1 MNKRFVAG
9 VLAFTLVFGG
19 AAAVPQQAFSNVFGI
34 SASADDALEKDGFK
48 YYLDN
53 GAAVIVGYDGAAEC
67 TIPSKL
73 DGYDV
78 MEIRYSAFKNSGITS
93 LSIPSTVTKIGNEA
107 FRDCL
112 KLTKVSI
119 PASITADGGIAE
131 RVFMGCKSLKEVT
144 IAKGYAAPIGESMFQ
159 GCTSLTTINIP
170 EGVAYIYGSAFES
183 CTSLAELTLPS
194 SIVSIGSYAFQNCS
208 SLKKMAI
215 PAKTEKICFKAFKG
229 CSTLND
235 LTIADSTISLE
246 IQNEC
251 FTGCDKLKT
260 VTLPGRTVTLGNS
273 VFYGDKSL
281 TEVKFGKGFKA
292 DIPESFCNS
301 CSSLKTVN
309 IPEGVANISDYAFQN
324 CTRLS
329 DLTLPKGL
337 VTIGYSA
344 FKGCGMLPK
353 VFIADSVTKIGGSA
367 FQNCE
372 RLESIEMPDSDVALE
387 IGWSSFENCDKLK
400 SLTLPGRVAAVDN
413 YAFNACDSLA
423 EVTFG
428 EGFKANISAGMF
440 QYCAALK
447 SVDIPVGVENVGES
461 AFRECAALKTVT
473 LPDGLNYIESSAF
486 SACKVLTAIKI
497 PESVIDIGS
506 YAFQNDEALE
516 TIEFVDGE
524 TSLNIGYQAFSNCG
538 VKELV
543 IPVRLNNADS
553 YAFQSCNQLKKVT
566 FAEGCECDVYNDMFS
581 SCEKLASVE
590 LADGMRGIKD
600 SAFYNSTNMK
610 VISIPAS
617 VDVIAENSIGFG
629 GFWSEEKAQSLLIK
643 CFKDSAAHQYA
654 IDNGFKFWLYDG
666 GEPEPEIDLDTPEIV
681 YGDVNGDGAVDQ
693 ADADELYK
701 YVFDGEKIPEEVADA
716 ADVDGNGKVDA
727 DDYNALLE
735 KAELPKD
742 YVPEPEK
749 VAGDMNVDGELTKED
764 ADALYHF
771 LNGTGEKD
779 ENADADVNGDGKV
792 NNDDYAELLKKLDL
806 AEDYIPED
814 AKPSEPEKVAGD
826 MNNDGELT
834 KEDAD
839 ALYHVINGTA
849 EKDENADADVN
860 GDGKVDDADYAELLK
875 KAGLAEDYVPDDAKQ
890 SDPEEP
896 ADDQPTD
903 KDDKSGD
910 TDTPAEPDKPKT
922 LLGDLNG
929 DGSINVADISLLA
942 AHVKGVKE
950 LKDEELGDINGD
962 GSINVADISKVA
974 AHVKGIKELA

>member
-19 AAAVPQQAFSNVFGI
+19 TAAVPQQAFSNVFGI

-48 YYLDN
+48 YYLNN
-53 GAAVIVGYDGAAEC
+53 GAATIVGYDGAAEC
-67 TIPSKL
+67 NIPSQL

-78 MEIRYSAFKNSGITS
+78 MEIRYDAFKNSGITS
-93 LSIPSTVTKIGNEA
+93 LTIPSTVTKIGSEA

-119 PASITADGGIAE
+119 PASIAADDGISE

-144 IAKGYAAPIGESMFQ
+144 IAKGYAAPIGKYMFQ
-159 GCTSLTTINIP
+159 GCTSLTKINIP
-170 EGVAYIYGSAFES
+170 EDVAYIYGSAFDS

-194 SIVSIGSYAFQNCS
+194 SIVSIGDYAFVNCS

-215 PAKTEKICFKAFKG
+215 PAKTEKLGYGAFKG

-246 IQNEC
+246 IWDDC

-260 VTLPGRTVTLGNS
+260 VTLPGRIVTLGDS
-273 VFYGDKSL
+273 IFYGDKSL
-281 TEVKFGKGFKA
+281 AEVKFGKGFKA

-301 CSSLKTVN
+301 CTSLKTVK
-309 IPEGVANISDYAFQN
+309 IPVGVANIGNYAFQN
-324 CTRLS
+324 CTRLT

-337 VTIGYSA
+337 VTIGNSA
-344 FKGCGMLPK
+344 FNGCSMLPK
-353 VFIADSVTKIGGSA
+353 VFIADSVTKICDYA
-367 FQNCE
+367 FKGCE

-387 IGWSSFENCDKLK
+387 IGWSSFESCKKLK
-400 SLTLPGRVAAVDN
+400 SLTLPGRIAAVDT

-428 EGFKANISAGMF
+428 EGFKANISKGMF
-440 QYCAALK
+440 QNCAALK

-461 AFRECAALKTVT
+461 AFYGCAALKTVT
-473 LPDGLNYIESSAF
+473 LPDGLNYIKSSAF
-486 SACKVLTAIKI
+486 NSCKALTAIKI
-497 PESVIDIGS
+497 PESVTDIGS
-506 YAFQNDEALE
+506 SAFQYDEALE

-524 TSLNIGYQAFSNCG
+524 TSLNIGYQAFYKCG

-543 IPVRLNNADS
+543 IPVRLTDADDDI
-553 YAFQSCNQLKKVT
+553 FQSCKQLKKVT
-566 FAEGCECDVYNDMFS
+566 FAKGCECDVFKDMFN

-590 LADGMRGIKD
+590 LADGMREIKD
-600 SAFYNSTNMK
+600 GAFYYSTNMK

-617 VDVIAENSIGFG
+617 VDVIAEGSIGFG
-629 GFWSEEKAQSLLIK
+629 GWGEKAQSLLIK
-643 CFKDSAAHQYA
+643 CYKDSAAHQYA
-654 IDNGFKFWLYDG
+654 LDNGFKFWLYDG
-666 GEPEPEIDLDTPEIV
+666 GEPEPEIDLDAPEIV
-681 YGDVNGDGAVDQ
+681 YGDVNSDGAVDQ
-693 ADADELYK
+693 ADADILYK
-701 YVFDGEKIPEEVADA
+701 YVFDGEEIPEEVAAA

-735 KAELPKD
+735 KAELPED

-814 AKPSEPEKVAGD
+814 ANPYEPEKVAGD

-903 KDDKSGD
+903 KDDKPGD